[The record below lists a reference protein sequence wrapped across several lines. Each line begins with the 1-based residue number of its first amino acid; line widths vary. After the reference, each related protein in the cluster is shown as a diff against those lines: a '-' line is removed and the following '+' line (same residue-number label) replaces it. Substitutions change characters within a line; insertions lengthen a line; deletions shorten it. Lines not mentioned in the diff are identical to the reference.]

1 MAITNASK
9 NTAVTHIP
17 LPETLLTSHPIRQ
30 HFAPTVRQV
39 GINKIEAQLQTLETS
54 ADSSST
60 YSLLGCVVDYAARLA
75 GQAVIGACA
84 VLEQELHIRATSDA
98 TRLSVHA
105 QIESSSS
112 RYAIYQC
119 DIFAEEADGRRLIA
133 ESQGT
138 LLKRPAAV

>member
-39 GINKIEAQLQTLETS
+39 GINKIKAQLQPLDAS

-75 GQAVIGACA
+75 PQRSEEHTSELQSRGHLVCRLL
-84 VLEQELHIRATSDA
+84 LEKKKKEKT
-98 TRLSVHA
+98 
-105 QIESSSS
+105 E
-112 RYAIYQC
+112 
-119 DIFAEEADGRRLIA
+119 
-133 ESQGT
+133 
-138 LLKRPAAV
+138 K